1 MNRGL
6 IIGKFLPPHKG
17 HIALI
22 EFAAKH
28 CDEVIVSISHAKED
42 VIDPQVRLDWL
53 QEIFKD
59 QSKVKL
65 FIIDDNFDDQQLP
78 LPDHTKVWAE
88 FIQRTYPDIDYVF
101 SSEEY
106 GEPFAINL
114 NAKHIS
120 FDPDRKQFPVS
131 ATQIRKAPFRFWNFI
146 PDVVKPFFVKKIC
159 FYGAESTGKS
169 VMAKRMA
176 EKYDTVFVP
185 EVARE
190 MITTNNFNRE
200 DIIAIGREQTARV
213 YRQLKKANKILF
225 CDTDVITTQIYS
237 RHYLKV
243 VPPVLYE
250 FERMVQYD
258 LYFLFDIDTPWVSDG
273 LRDQGSSEARKA
285 MHAIFKE
292 ELNRRNIPFIDVH
305 GNWETRERIIAEA
318 VDKMLK
324 SEF

>member
-1 MNRGL
+1 MIRGL
-6 IIGKFLPPHKG
+6 VIGKFMPVHYG
-17 HIALI
+17 HVALI
-22 EFAAKH
+22 EFAAQQ

-53 QEIFKD
+53 QELFQD
-59 QSKVKL
+59 QPNVRL
-65 FIIDDNFDDQQLP
+65 FIIDDNFDDHQLP
-78 LPDHTKVWAE
+78 LPDRTKVWAE
-88 FIQRTYPDIDYVF
+88 FIQRTYPAINYVF

-190 MITTNNFNRE
+190 MISSNTFNRE

-213 YRQLKKANKILF
+213 YKHLKKANKILF

-250 FERMVQYD
+250 FERLIKYD
-258 LYFLFDIDTPWVSDG
+258 LYFFFEIDTAWVSDG
-273 LRDQGSSEARKA
+273 LRDQGSAEARKA
-285 MHAIFKE
+285 MREIFRE
-292 ELNRRNIPFIDVH
+292 ELDRRNIPYINVY
-305 GNWETRERIIAEA
+305 GNWEMRERIITEA
-318 VDKMLK
+318 LNKLL
-324 SEF
+324 